1 MLLKYIEIAN
11 FKTEMGKIVSIKLSY
26 QTFGKT
32 LHTAPIV
39 LVNHALTGDSTVC
52 GKEGW
57 WQDLIGENKC
67 IDTNQYAVLAF
78 NIPGNGFGNDTRD
91 LIENYKDFTARD
103 IAKVF
108 ILGLKKLSITSL
120 YAVIGGSVGGGIA
133 WELAVLKPTLIAH
146 LIPIATDW
154 KSTDW
159 LIANCYLQ
167 DLILNNSSNP
177 IADARVHAMLC
188 YRTPI
193 SFKTKFDRTT
203 NKSLGVFNIES
214 WLIHHGR
221 KLKNRFHLATY
232 KLMNQLL
239 KTIDITRGRGSFD
252 EVVSQIESHIHVIGV
267 NSDLFFTVGENK
279 DTYLKL
285 KELHLKT
292 TYYEVESIHGHDAFL
307 IEYEQLTRFL
317 TPIFKNQNQQAQSK
331 STRCASKKA
340 V

>member
-11 FKTEMGKIVSIKLSY
+11 FKTEIGKIVSIKLSY
-26 QTFGKT
+26 QTFGKA

-39 LVNHALTGDSTVC
+39 LVNHALTGNSTVC

-67 IDTNQYAVLAF
+67 IDTNQYTILAF

-103 IAKVF
+103 IARVF
-108 ILGLKKLSITSL
+108 SLGLEELKIISL

-133 WELAVLKPTLIAH
+133 WELAVLKPKFIKH
-146 LIPIATDW
+146 LIPVASDW

-203 NKSLGVFNIES
+203 NESLGMFNIES
-214 WLIHHGR
+214 WLTHHGK
-221 KLKNRFHLATY
+221 KLKERFHLSTY

-239 KTIDITRGRGSFD
+239 KTIDITRGRGGFE
-252 EVVSQIESHIHVIGV
+252 EVVSKIESHIHIIGV
-267 NSDLFFTVGENK
+267 NSDLFFTAAENK
-279 DTYLKL
+279 DTFLKL
-285 KELHLKT
+285 KELNMAS

-307 IEYEQLTRFL
+307 IEYKQLSTFL
-317 TPIFKNQNQQAQSK
+317 TPIFKNQHRKTA
-331 STRCASKKA
+331 
-340 V
+340 